1 MIASKQEMNW
11 PSLLRKYVDHPADW
25 NSFDLQRHHDSTF
38 SSSSPFHRQAMS
50 RKLPDCPVV
59 LDEKTWSTKF
69 FGGPV
74 FDPNLH
80 EPIQY
85 LRR

>member
-1 MIASKQEMNW
+1 
-11 PSLLRKYVDHPADW
+11 
-25 NSFDLQRHHDSTF
+25 
-38 SSSSPFHRQAMS
+38 MS